1 MPVSQVSNPW
11 AQPLL
16 LMPPMLPAPFCSANV
31 VSVLWKSLLT
41 VTGTVA
47 FAAGHPWGKTD
58 LSYSPDQLQALKQVS
73 RSVQQSVEG
82 MARSGIR
89 SDARAGAGLRVGM
102 RWLVAMERTRPQGMK
117 PVGAEVGST
126 RYEESL
132 RDLAVFRYEVTS
144 RNPEGGYD
152 ISIRP
157 VADRGAGVDVRWV
170 DPRFE
175 EVLLTLDPHGRQVAK
190 SYVFPSDPSD
200 LDRVARVSPVGVRS
214 KISGLELF
222 PLDWPSG
229 LVRSSSRARE
239 VLREGRVE
247 GATVDLRLPAGLQEL
262 LNRSE
267 FADPAPKAGIRARDA
282 VKGPDS
288 GDVGSGS
295 DFFGRPIE
303 ARYTQGF
310 PWPER
315 LESAQGV
322 AVLLR
327 IESYGQG

>member
-1 MPVSQVSNPW
+1 MISQVSNPW
-11 AQPLL
+11 AQRLL
-16 LMPPMLPAPFCSANV
+16 LMPPMLPAPFCSANF

-47 FAAGHPWGKTD
+47 LAAGHPWRDGAGDYT
-58 LSYSPDQLQALKQVS
+58 PEQLQALKETS
-73 RSVQQSVEG
+73 RAVQERTESG
-82 MARSGIR
+82 LSSGNRSLVRMG
-89 SDARAGAGLRVGM
+89 SGLRVGM

-117 PVGAEVGST
+117 PVGAEAVTS

-132 RDLAVFRYEVTS
+132 RDLAVFRYEVTAP
-144 RNPEGGYD
+144 NPEGGYD

-157 VADRGAGVDVRWV
+157 VVDRGAGVDVRWV

-175 EVLLTLDPHGRQVAK
+175 EVRLTLDAQGRQVAK
-190 SYVFPSDPSD
+190 SYVFPSER
-200 LDRVARVSPVGVRS
+200 LDSERVARVSADGVRS

-229 LVRSSSRARE
+229 LVRSTARTRG
-239 VLREGRVE
+239 VLRGDGNARTDVE
-247 GATVDLRLPAGLQEL
+247 LRLPAGLQEL

-267 FADPAPKAGIRARDA
+267 FAVRTPVAGGDSRD
-282 VKGPDS
+282 GGS
-288 GDVGSGS
+288 GEMGSGS

-303 ARYTQGF
+303 ARYVPGF

-322 AVLLR
+322 AVLLK
-327 IESYGQG
+327 IESHGQG